1 MEGIQGRGESG
12 TVGPAKKQT
21 RTRTGCL
28 NCRRKKR
35 KCDEG
40 RPVCGTCRR
49 RSEHCEWGLK
59 ISFRV
64 ENAQGIDSTHPSMR
78 RMARTRPSREFE
90 IMDVTSDVIRDY
102 HQPVSWA
109 ESDNEADS
117 RIDYREFNFNLIEKP
132 MLSRGKEATILKEPP
147 IWLEAVQHMATDARD
162 ETWTLFSHR
171 RTLSLHPRSFRQKAP
186 WQTSSI

>member
-1 MEGIQGRGESG
+1 MEAIQGRGGSG
-12 TVGPAKKQT
+12 AIGPAKKQT

-49 RSEHCEWGLK
+49 RTEHCEWGLK

-64 ENAQGIDSTHPSMR
+64 ENAQGIDSAHPSMR

-117 RIDYREFNFNLIEKP
+117 RIDYREFGLILWEKHT
-132 MLSRGKEATILKEPP
+132 LNRGKEATILKELP
-147 IWLEAVQHMATDARD
+147 IWLEAAQRMETDVLD
-162 ETWTLFSHR
+162 ETLTLFSQR
-171 RTLSLHPRSFRQKAP
+171 LTLSLHPRSFRPKAP
-186 WQTSSI
+186 WQTSST

>member
-1 MEGIQGRGESG
+1 MEGIQGRGGSG
-12 TVGPAKKQT
+12 AIGPAKKQT

-49 RSEHCEWGLK
+49 RTEHCEWGLK

-64 ENAQGIDSTHPSMR
+64 ENAQGIDSAHPSMR
-78 RMARTRPSREFE
+78 RMARTRPSRDFE

-117 RIDYREFNFNLIEKP
+117 RIDYREFEFILWDEP
-132 MLSRGKEATILKEPP
+132 MLSHGKEATILKERPM
-147 IWLEAVQHMATDARD
+147 WLEASQHMGTDVLD
-162 ETWTLFSHR
+162 ETSTLSSQP
-171 RTLSLHPRSFRQKAP
+171 RTLSLPLHSFRPKAP
-186 WQTSSI
+186 SQISST